1 MYILENIKDGLGN
14 RIYCIINILYEAILN
29 EDQINLEQLNNKQ
42 TGKLQYKY
50 DKILDIKKI
59 QDNFNKEFIKK
70 NKNKNNTFF
79 PRNLHR
85 INKREIDVSKYFT
98 ICNKYIKPF
107 LNQNILK
114 PLDSKICLL
123 HIRSGDQFNK
133 KSKSHPIYVLPPLSY
148 YIKIIN
154 EFNDK
159 YDRFIIMTEPDLL
172 NPCISKL
179 KEYSN
184 KVEILTNSPEED
196 YIYFLRAESIVL
208 SFSTFSDTTVY
219 LSPNLKN
226 LYFWNYQHVFSDKTV
241 IPKNIN
247 LYSLILTKPYIERG
261 NWDSHNDK
269 NIKLMI
275 DYKLDD
281 VIFENI

>member
-1 MYILENIKDGLGN
+1 
-14 RIYCIINILYEAILN
+14 
-29 EDQINLEQLNNKQ
+29 
-42 TGKLQYKY
+42 
-50 DKILDIKKI
+50 
-59 QDNFNKEFIKK
+59 
-70 NKNKNNTFF
+70 
-79 PRNLHR
+79 
-85 INKREIDVSKYFT
+85 
-98 ICNKYIKPF
+98 
-107 LNQNILK
+107 
-114 PLDSKICLL
+114 
-123 HIRSGDQFNK
+123 
-133 KSKSHPIYVLPPLSY
+133 
-148 YIKIIN
+148 
-154 EFNDK
+154 
-159 YDRFIIMTEPDLL
+159 MTEPDLL

>member
-98 ICNKYIKPF
+98 ICN
-107 LNQNILK
+107 
-114 PLDSKICLL
+114 
-123 HIRSGDQFNK
+123 
-133 KSKSHPIYVLPPLSY
+133 
-148 YIKIIN
+148 
-154 EFNDK
+154 
-159 YDRFIIMTEPDLL
+159 
-172 NPCISKL
+172 
-179 KEYSN
+179 
-184 KVEILTNSPEED
+184 
-196 YIYFLRAESIVL
+196 
-208 SFSTFSDTTVY
+208 
-219 LSPNLKN
+219 
-226 LYFWNYQHVFSDKTV
+226 
-241 IPKNIN
+241 
-247 LYSLILTKPYIERG
+247 
-261 NWDSHNDK
+261 
-269 NIKLMI
+269 
-275 DYKLDD
+275 
-281 VIFENI
+281 